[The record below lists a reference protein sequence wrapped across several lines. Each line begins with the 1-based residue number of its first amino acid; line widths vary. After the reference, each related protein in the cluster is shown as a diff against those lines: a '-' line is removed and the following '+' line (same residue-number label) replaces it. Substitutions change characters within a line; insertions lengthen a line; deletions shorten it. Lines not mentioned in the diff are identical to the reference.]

1 MVKDED
7 LKELAHPEYWNQRYA
22 SAEKESKDGSAAI
35 ASLEWF
41 RTFANLRPF
50 FEKYLPA
57 ASIGYHIL
65 NLGCGNSVSSV
76 LRHKL
81 EIQTQSPPVSAAEE
95 LNHLQAQP
103 ADVASSLI
111 HRN

>member
-1 MVKDED
+1 MVKDEN

-22 SAEKESKDGSAAI
+22 SAEKESKDGSAAM
-35 ASLEWF
+35 ASFEWL

-65 NLGCGNSVSSV
+65 HLGCGNSVSSV

-81 EIQTQSPPVSAAEE
+81 EI
-95 LNHLQAQP
+95 
-103 ADVASSLI
+103 
-111 HRN
+111 